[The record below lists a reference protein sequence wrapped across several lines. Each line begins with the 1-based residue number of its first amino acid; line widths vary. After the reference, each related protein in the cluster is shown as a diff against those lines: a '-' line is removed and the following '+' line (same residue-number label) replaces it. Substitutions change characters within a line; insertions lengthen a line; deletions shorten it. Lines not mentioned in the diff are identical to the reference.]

1 MTSPSDREVFLN
13 EVREAIR
20 EHQAWAS
27 GNLGVP
33 GMADSLIFK
42 CECGWSGDDPYDHSA
57 QAAVD
62 AMVRR
67 LGPLF

>member
-13 EVREAIR
+13 EVREAI
-20 EHQAWAS
+20 EAEIQSPDEAFGPNAF
-27 GNLGVP
+27 GT
-33 GMADSLIFK
+33 
-42 CECGWSGDDPYDHSA
+42 DHRLHVEGTWIDTTDLA

-67 LGPLF
+67 LGPEF